1 MLRSHGKRGIAAL
14 AACLEAFGLS
24 LVIVPVLL
32 LSLVFAAGARATAWP
47 RDKTADLFV
56 WLAERLSDRL
66 DDLRTGGE

>member
-1 MLRSHGKRGIAAL
+1 
-14 AACLEAFGLS
+14 
-24 LVIVPVLL
+24 VIVPVLL